1 MTHFSIVAG
10 TISGVFQLCLDVVPA
25 QIRTR
30 MRRSGNA
37 TCEYLHVAFVL
48 AALSWCGV
56 STTAAHNEMELSSP
70 YFREGED
77 IPVK

>member
-1 MTHFSIVAG
+1 
-10 TISGVFQLCLDVVPA
+10 
-25 QIRTR
+25 

-37 TCEYLHVAFVL
+37 TCWYFHVALVLVL
-48 AALSWCGV
+48 AALSLCSVG
-56 STTAAHNEMELSSP
+56 TTAARNEMELSSP